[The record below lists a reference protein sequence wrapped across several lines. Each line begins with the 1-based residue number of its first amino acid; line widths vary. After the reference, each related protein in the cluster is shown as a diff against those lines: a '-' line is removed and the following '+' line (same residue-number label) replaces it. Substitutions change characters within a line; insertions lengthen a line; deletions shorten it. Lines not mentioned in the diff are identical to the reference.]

1 MIVQTKKGG
10 RRMNELI
17 LLKNND
23 VFTTSLVI
31 AEGTGNQ
38 HKSVVALVKKHIEY
52 FRKFGS
58 IEFSDLK
65 SLKRGRPTKVYY
77 LNEQQATLLMTFLD
91 IALG

>member
-1 MIVQTKKGG
+1 
-10 RRMNELI
+10 MNELI

-65 SLKRGRPTKVYY
+65 SLNY
-77 LNEQQATLLMTFLD
+77 LHFGKGSLIFLTVT
-91 IALG
+91 